1 MADTFNHI
9 SQTDCFHNTRFI
21 IPFEQSF
28 FSLLIILLVFSSLFS
43 LHSGVQRTSHCTSIF
58 ITFEMAD
65 EGDPNP
71 LAVLSSPHWVISD
84 SDHGGYVIIAS
95 WTMMS
100 YMVLTVIVRLA
111 RKITI
116 RSWSLDDNIIAAASV
131 RDPSIYSLELCEP
144 SMLTEYRPS
153 DSFNVAFYTR
163 QSLLVSDDAR
173 RASLIPS

>member
-1 MADTFNHI
+1 
-9 SQTDCFHNTRFI
+9 
-21 IPFEQSF
+21 
-28 FSLLIILLVFSSLFS
+28 
-43 LHSGVQRTSHCTSIF
+43 
-58 ITFEMAD
+58 MAD

-71 LAVLSSPHWVISD
+71 LAALSSPRWVISD

-100 YMVLTVIVRLA
+100 YMVLTVMVRLA
-111 RKITI
+111 RKITT

-131 RDPSIYSLELCEP
+131 RDPSIYSLGFCEP

-163 QSLLVSDDAR
+163 QS
-173 RASLIPS
+173 